1 MTELIGGG
9 SPIEVYEKKAGLVC
23 VNQKLASGEEQTIL
37 LELEQIEKL
46 SNWLLQYA
54 QIIRESQTEE

>member
-23 VNQKLASGEEQTIL
+23 VNQKSASGEEQTIL
-37 LELEQIEKL
+37 IELGQMEKL
-46 SNWLLQYA
+46 TNWLLQYA
-54 QIIRESQTEE
+54 QTVRETQVEE